1 MTDNDGKNVKL
12 SISADGYKA
21 YLTVRADTS
30 TKKMTTGD
38 LNSLLERHK
47 IVFGIKKDVLLIVTA
62 RLKQGTSVER
72 ILVAEGIEPFEGRAP
87 KVDYKFELSSKPK
100 ETESGRVDYRSITT
114 ILNVEKDQLLA
125 VKQILKPPR
134 NGMTVTGKSTP
145 FKSIPDIPVLTGD
158 NVTKEE
164 TGDVIHFK
172 AGCDGALKFE
182 NQVLLVFPTLEIRE
196 DVDFNVGNI
205 SFKGDIKIGR
215 DVLPDFTVEANGSI
229 KVRGSAIA
237 CQLKAGDS
245 IEIGA
250 GIVGKNKGAVETGGD
265 LTATFV
271 ENATLKAKG
280 NIDINNGI
288 IGSQV
293 FCDGA
298 LDVKMRRS
306 RIVGSTVRAA
316 TGITAFN
323 VGSRFDTGTQLTT
336 GIFPDKE
343 KSYLNI
349 KKTLDARWGEAKE
362 LEKRYGRSTLE
373 NKSFSRNISDS
384 VKRDIDKW
392 DFLKKQIKTI
402 IGHLKKAEE
411 EMYDHNV
418 IIRIKETLYPRVEL
432 QIGKHKITASKEYFD
447 VRVLYSEETGKIVIK

>member
-1 MTDNDGKNVKL
+1 MTDKNGKNVKL
-12 SISADGYKA
+12 SISADEYKA
-21 YLTVRADTS
+21 YLTVRVDTS
-30 TKKMTTGD
+30 TKKMTTMD
-38 LNSLLERHK
+38 LNNLLERHN
-47 IVFGIKKDVLLIVTA
+47 IVFGIKKDVLLLVTA
-62 RLKQGTSVER
+62 RLKQGTPVDR
-72 ILVAEGIEPFEGRAP
+72 ILVAEGIEPFEGRPP

-100 ETESGRVDYRSITT
+100 ETESGKVDYRSITT
-114 ILNVEKDQLLA
+114 ILNVEEGQLLA
-125 VKQILKPPR
+125 VKRKLKPPR

-145 FKSIPDIPVLTGD
+145 FRSIPDIPVLAGD
-158 NVTKEE
+158 NIVKEE
-164 TGDVIHFK
+164 TEDDIHFK

-215 DVLPDFTVEANGSI
+215 DVLPDFTVEANGNI
-229 KVRGSAIA
+229 KVLGSAIA
-237 CQLKAGDS
+237 CRLKAGDG

-250 GIVGKNKGAVETGGD
+250 GIVGKNKGAVETDAD
-265 LTATFV
+265 LTANFV

-280 NIDINNGI
+280 NINVNNGI

-298 LDVKMRRS
+298 LDVKVRRS

-316 TGITAFN
+316 EGITAFN

-336 GIFPDKE
+336 GIYPEKE
-343 KSYLNI
+343 KSYLKI

-373 NKSFSRNISDS
+373 NKTFSRNISDA

-392 DFLKKQIKTI
+392 EFLKKQVKTI

-411 EMYDHNV
+411 EMYDHTV
-418 IIRIKETLYPRVEL
+418 IIRIKEALYPRVEL
-432 QIGKHKITASKEYFD
+432 QIGKHKLTVSKEYFD
-447 VRVLYSEETGKIVIK
+447 VRVRYSEETGKLIIK

>member
-1 MTDNDGKNVKL
+1 M
-12 SISADGYKA
+12 
-21 YLTVRADTS
+21 
-30 TKKMTTGD
+30 
-38 LNSLLERHK
+38 
-47 IVFGIKKDVLLIVTA
+47 
-62 RLKQGTSVER
+62 
-72 ILVAEGIEPFEGRAP
+72 P
-87 KVDYKFELSSKPK
+87 
-100 ETESGRVDYRSITT
+100 
-114 ILNVEKDQLLA
+114 
-125 VKQILKPPR
+125 
-134 NGMTVTGKSTP
+134 
-145 FKSIPDIPVLTGD
+145 
-158 NVTKEE
+158 
-164 TGDVIHFK
+164 
-172 AGCDGALKFE
+172 
-182 NQVLLVFPTLEIRE
+182 
-196 DVDFNVGNI
+196 
-205 SFKGDIKIGR
+205 
-215 DVLPDFTVEANGSI
+215 
-229 KVRGSAIA
+229 AIA
-237 CQLKAGDS
+237 CQLKAGNS

-250 GIVGKNKGAVETGGD
+250 GIVGKNKGAVETSGD

-293 FCDGA
+293 YCDGA
-298 LDVKMRRS
+298 LDVKVRRS
-306 RIVGSTVRAA
+306 RIVGSTVRTA

-336 GIFPDKE
+336 GIFPEKE

-349 KKTLDARWGEAKE
+349 KKTLDTRWGEAKE

-373 NKSFSRNISDS
+373 NKSFSRNISDA

-411 EMYDHNV
+411 EMYDHGV

-447 VRVLYSEETGKIVIK
+447 VKVLYSEEAGKIVIK